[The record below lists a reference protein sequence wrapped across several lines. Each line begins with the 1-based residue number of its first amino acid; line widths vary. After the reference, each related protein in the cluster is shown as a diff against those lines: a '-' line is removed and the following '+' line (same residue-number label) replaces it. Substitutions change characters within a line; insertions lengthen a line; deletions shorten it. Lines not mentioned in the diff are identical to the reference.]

1 MFGCARACI
10 PRRKRQPTRV
20 EVCSGCAAVSV
31 MKAADLRNRD
41 NSTPVGRFNL
51 AFHWRVA
58 IQGQVSSRFMV
69 VHEVRAKDTHQVS
82 LVDNDEMIQTLSA
95 DRAYEPLT
103 IRILPGR
110 ARRANDFLDS
120 HVSDA
125 LLKHV
130 TIDAV
135 AIAN

>member
-1 MFGCARACI
+1 
-10 PRRKRQPTRV
+10 
-20 EVCSGCAAVSV
+20 

-41 NSTPVGRFNL
+41 NSAAVGRFDFSL
-51 AFHWRVA
+51 YRSVAFKGKVCSRLMIIDEVCPEN
-58 IQGQVSSRFMV
+58 SSEM
-69 VHEVRAKDTHQVS
+69 S
-82 LVDNDEMIQTLSA
+82 LVDNDEMIQSLSA

-103 IRILPGR
+103 ISILPGR
-110 ARRANDFLDS
+110 PWRANDFLDS

>member
-1 MFGCARACI
+1 
-10 PRRKRQPTRV
+10 
-20 EVCSGCAAVSV
+20 
-31 MKAADLRNRD
+31 
-41 NSTPVGRFNL
+41 
-51 AFHWRVA
+51 
-58 IQGQVSSRFMV
+58 MV

-82 LVDNDEMIQTLSA
+82 LVEHDDVIQTLSA
-95 DRAYEPLT
+95 DRAYKPLT

-110 ARRANDFLDS
+110 PRRANDFLNP

-125 LLKHV
+125 LLKYV